1 MPIRLVAGLVDSLDN
16 VTVDQLSQLLKVI
29 NVNQMCELN
38 NTQLIE
44 YCQKYDQL
52 KFEVRYLINLNR
64 AFMI

>member
-1 MPIRLVAGLVDSLDN
+1 VDSLDN